1 MVIELLTYRNKIS
14 ILPFEDRLSIFTSRI
29 IQKRKKKR
37 TRYIKKFIYS
47 KSHERFTKLFVN
59 RSVAR
64 VRTNRIKYSEDPLFS
79 VARLANQLAIERPI
93 ERRQFEKTR
102 KDTKTNETRIDKFS
116 RCSHWPFAIQPR
128 IVHVYR
134 GTVERKVHLFRL
146 IHELTSGKSGGLLL
160 FSSITRTVRSVDEV
174 EQGREEDGGTVD
186 VKSAGKR
193 ENKRDEKAWGNCV
206 ETDTRPLPSAF
217 PRFPR
222 PFPRAVNHASN
233 FAGLLHPAE

>member
-1 MVIELLTYRNKIS
+1 MRDWPIS
-14 ILPFEDRLSIFTSRI
+14 LRSSDQS
-29 IQKRKKKR
+29 KRGNSKR
-37 TRYIKKFIYS
+37 
-47 KSHERFTKLFVN
+47 H
-59 RSVAR
+59 
-64 VRTNRIKYSEDPLFS
+64 
-79 VARLANQLAIERPI
+79 
-93 ERRQFEKTR
+93 EKTR
-102 KDTKTNETRIDKFS
+102 KRTRHESTNS
-116 RCSHWPFAIQPR
+116 RDAPTDHSLFNHALYTFVA
-128 IVHVYR
+128 
-134 GTVERKVHLFRL
+134 ERKIHLFRP

-160 FSSITRTVRSVDEV
+160 FSSITRTIRSVDEV

-193 ENKRDEKAWGNCV
+193 EDKRDEKAWGNCV